1 MTLVPT
7 KGVVLEKKSYS
18 IDVSEDVMAGS
29 LLAKIDG
36 GTCNNFTIVSGDCV
50 SWEGG
55 REGGGRRGREGER
68 EGGREG
74 GREGRREGEREGG
87 RGYCKL

>member
-1 MTLVPT
+1 M
-7 KGVVLEKKSYS
+7 KSVVLGRKSYS
-18 IDVSEDVMAGS
+18 IDISEDVMAGS

-55 REGGGRRGREGER
+55 REGGR
-68 EGGREG
+68 GGREG
-74 GREGRREGEREGG
+74 GRERGREGRKGGREGG
-87 RGYCKL
+87 RERLL

>member
-50 SWEGG
+50 SWKGG
-55 REGGGRRGREGER
+55 REERKGGRERGEEGRER
-68 EGGREG
+68 GREG
-74 GREGRREGEREGG
+74 GREREREGG